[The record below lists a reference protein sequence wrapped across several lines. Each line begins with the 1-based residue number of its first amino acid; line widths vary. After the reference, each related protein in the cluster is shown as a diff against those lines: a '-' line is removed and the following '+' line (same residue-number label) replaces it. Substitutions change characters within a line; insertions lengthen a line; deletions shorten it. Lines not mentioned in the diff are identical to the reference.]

1 METILNVLSVFGGL
15 AMFLYGMAL
24 MSEGLQKSAGDR
36 LRTFMAKMTSNAPK
50 QIFTGTIV
58 TALVQSSSA
67 TTIMVVSFVN
77 AGLLTL
83 GNSIGV
89 IMGANIGTTLTA
101 WVTAL
106 GFSVNIALFAV
117 PMMAFGYLMH
127 SSKKSTLKNLGQ
139 FLMGF
144 AVMYVGLTF
153 MKDCANELIGPK
165 GVFIDQMENFFS
177 SINDWGF
184 GSVLLF
190 MLAGAVLTIVLQAS
204 SATMAITMLLAAS
217 GLIGFELAVAMVLG
231 ENIGTTITANLAAS
245 IANTSAKRAARAHT
259 IFNIIGVIWVLCLFV
274 PIVALICN
282 IMDAIGFANPMTLD
296 LEGLSAA
303 VDTAKEAAAPEA
315 VYSSYLSQVAVDPT
329 VTVEAVKEAA
339 NVEVSSAEAAF
350 TAAKDAMLY
359 GVAMLHTLFN
369 VTNTLILIWF
379 VPLIEKAVIWLVKE
393 PKGEHE
399 VFRLKYISGGPLSTA
414 ELSLNE
420 AQQEIVHFAEI
431 CRNGFGYIRDAIN
444 EQDPDKFDE
453 LNDKLIKYEE
463 ITDRIEFE
471 IASYL
476 NDVSKNEISE
486 EAKERIKAMYKI
498 IGEMESLGD
507 SGESIGRILKRKN
520 IHGKSFDKP
529 LLDRLNKMMD
539 LVQKGYD
546 VMIENLKNNNLRD
559 ITNAENCEYNIN
571 EYRNYM
577 REEHIVNI
585 ENNSYNYL
593 TGVYYV
599 DVLSELEKIG
609 DFLINIS
616 QATKGKYEYEN

>member
-1 METILNVLSVFGGL
+1 MDTILNVLSVLGGL

-36 LRTFMAKMTSNAPK
+36 LRSFMAKMTSNGFK
-50 QIFTGTIV
+50 RILTGTAV

-83 GNSIGV
+83 GNAIGV

-101 WVTAL
+101 WVTSL

-117 PMMAFGYLMH
+117 PMMAFGFVMH
-127 SSKKSTLKNLGQ
+127 SSKKSTMKNIGQ

-153 MKDCANELIGPK
+153 MKDCANAVIGPE
-165 GVFIDQMENFFS
+165 GQYAAQMQTFFG
-177 SINDWGF
+177 SINGFGF
-184 GSVLLF
+184 GSVMLF
-190 MLAGAVLTIVLQAS
+190 LFAGAVLTIVLQAS

-217 GLIGFELAVAMVLG
+217 GLIDFKLAVAMVLG
-231 ENIGTTITANLAAS
+231 ENIGTTITANIAAAV
-245 IANTSAKRAARAHT
+245 ANTSAKRAARAHT
-259 IFNIIGVIWVLCLFV
+259 IFNIVGVIWVLILFS
-274 PIVALICN
+274 PIVALICK
-282 IMDAIGFANPMTLD
+282 IMTALGWADPMTVD
-296 LEGLSAA
+296 MAGLNEAYKASIGT
-303 VDTAKEAAAPEA
+303 VGEAAAEA
-315 VYSSYLSQVAVDPT
+315 DFL
-329 VTVEAVKEAA
+329 
-339 NVEVSSAEAAF
+339 
-350 TAAKDAMLY
+350 AAKNAMLY
-359 GVAMLHTLFN
+359 GIAMLHTLFN
-369 VTNTLILIWF
+369 VTNTLVLIWF
-379 VPLIEKAVIWLVKE
+379 TPLIEKAVVWLVKE
-393 PKGEHE
+393 PKGETE

-431 CRNGFGYIRDAIN
+431 CRNGFGYIREAIN
-444 EQDPDKFDE
+444 ENDPDKFDK

-471 IASYL
+471 IATYL

-520 IHGKSFDKP
+520 VHGKAFDKA

-546 VMIENLKNNNLRD
+546 VMVENLKNDNLKD

-571 EYRNYM
+571 ECRNHM

-616 QATKGKYEYEN
+616 QAAKRKYEYEN

>member
-1 METILNVLSVFGGL
+1 
-15 AMFLYGMAL
+15 MFLYGMAL

-36 LRTFMAKMTSNAPK
+36 LRSFMAKMTSNAPK
-50 QIFTGTIV
+50 RILTGTIV
-58 TALVQSSSA
+58 TCLVQSSSA

-101 WVTAL
+101 WITSL

-117 PMMAFGYLMH
+117 PMMAFGFLMH
-127 SSKKSTLKNLGQ
+127 SSKKSTMKNMGQ

-144 AVMYVGLTF
+144 AIMYVGLTF
-153 MKDCANELIGPK
+153 MKDCANAVIGPK
-165 GVFIDQMENFFS
+165 GEFADQMTTFFG
-177 SINDWGF
+177 SINGFGF
-184 GSVLLF
+184 GSVMLF
-190 MLAGAVLTIVLQAS
+190 LFAGAILTIVLQAS

-217 GLIGFELAVAMVLG
+217 GLIDFKLAVAMVLG
-231 ENIGTTITANLAAS
+231 ENIGTTITANIAAAG
-245 IANTSAKRAARAHT
+245 ANTSAKRAARAHT
-259 IFNIIGVIWVLCLFV
+259 IFNIVGVIWVLILFS
-274 PIVALICN
+274 PIVALICK
-282 IMDAIGFANPMTLD
+282 IMVALGWADPMSLD
-296 LEGLSAA
+296 MAGLNNAVGAA
-303 VDTAKEAAAPEA
+303 EA
-315 VYSSYLSQVAVDPT
+315 VC
-329 VTVEAVKEAA
+329 KEPAIMA
-339 NVEVSSAEAAF
+339 NEQALAEAKSSLAN
-350 TAAKDAMLY
+350 AEYALEQAKNAMLY
-359 GVAMLHTLFN
+359 GIAMLHTLFN

-379 VPLIEKAVIWLVKE
+379 TPLIEKAVVWLVKE
-393 PKGEHE
+393 PKGENE

-431 CRNGFGYIRDAIN
+431 CRNGFGYVREAIN
-444 EQDPDKFDE
+444 ENDPEKFDKI
-453 LNDKLIKYEE
+453 NDKLIKYEE

-471 IASYL
+471 IATYL
-476 NDVSKNEISE
+476 NEVSKNEISE

-520 IHGKSFDKP
+520 VHGKAFDKP

-546 VMIENLKNNNLRD
+546 VMVENLKNDHLKD

-571 EYRNYM
+571 ECRNHL

-609 DFLINIS
+609 DFLINVS
-616 QATKGKYEYEN
+616 QAAKGKYEYEN